1 MSVSLIASEGGAGY
15 YPENTAY
22 AVRQSL
28 AQGVVGCELDFHLT
42 ADGYFVTHHDYLLN
56 PALTRDNSGAWLTA
70 PGPAI
75 NQSTLDELR
84 KFDFG
89 SHDPTSNVARRYPHR
104 TSIAKEPIATF
115 EDIEA
120 AFVACE
126 DPASQL
132 WFEAKTDPFN
142 QRHTTPAQACVAAL
156 TKLLTPSPLLSRT
169 VLIAFDWDVLEQAQR
184 QMSGLQTGY
193 LTIDLSWLARGT
205 SETSKN
211 QDGAR
216 WFGNFNP
223 ANYANSIPRAVHA
236 AGGTYWS
243 PYFRDL
249 TTAAVAEAHDLGIKV
264 STWGAD
270 KTAEISEA
278 VATGIDS
285 ATTAYVDRATR
296 VLAARSGA

>member
-15 YPENTAY
+15 FPENTAY
-22 AVRQSL
+22 AVRQTL
-28 AQGVVGCELDFHLT
+28 AQGVNGCELDFHLT

-56 PALTRDNSGAWLTA
+56 PALTRDSSGAWLTE

-75 NQSTLDELR
+75 NKSTLKELR
-84 KFDFG
+84 KYDFG
-89 SHDPTSNVARRYPHR
+89 SHDPSSNVARRYPHR
-104 TSIAKEPIATF
+104 TSIDKESIATF

-120 AFVACE
+120 AFATCE

-142 QRHTTPAQACVAAL
+142 QRYTTPAQAYVAAL
-156 TKLLTPSPLLSRT
+156 TKLLSPSPLLSRT
-169 VLIAFDWDVLEQAQR
+169 VLIAFDWDVLEQAQK
-184 QMSGLQTGY
+184 QMPGLQTGY
-193 LTIDLSWLARGT
+193 LTIDSSWLT
-205 SETSKN
+205 NKN

-216 WFGNFNP
+216 WFGKFNP
-223 ANYANSIPRAVHA
+223 ANYANSLPRAVHA

-278 VATGIDS
+278 LATGVDS
-285 ATTAYVDRATR
+285 CTTAYVDRAAR
-296 VLAARSGA
+296 LLATSSGA